1 MRREKINRREFVKGS
16 AVATGA
22 AILAAC
28 APQSMPAESSTG
40 TDSALTKE
48 AQTQSKSKGKTMNAL
63 IVYDTLYGNTG
74 QIAEAMK
81 EAIGKKH
88 QVKIIKAAEAKPADL
103 GGVALLL
110 VGSPT
115 HGGQPT
121 EAVKAF
127 LAAIPTNG
135 LDRMQVAAFDTSMTK
150 ENESGFVKFIIN
162 FFGFASSRISKTL
175 TGKGAQV
182 VGAETFLVV
191 DKEGPLV
198 EGEVERAKGWAE
210 GLIA

>member
-1 MRREKINRREFVKGS
+1 M
-16 AVATGA
+16 
-22 AILAAC
+22 
-28 APQSMPAESSTG
+28 
-40 TDSALTKE
+40 D
-48 AQTQSKSKGKTMNAL
+48 AL

-81 EAIGKKH
+81 EAIARKH
-88 QVKIIKAAEAKPADL
+88 QAKIIKAAEAKLADL
-103 GGVALLL
+103 DGMDLLF

-127 LAAIPTNG
+127 LAAIPANV

-150 ENESGFVKFIIN
+150 DNESGFVKFIIN

-182 VGAETFLVV
+182 VSAETFLVV

-198 EGEVERAKGWAE
+198 GGEIERSKAWAKGFC
-210 GLIA
+210 